1 MKIPMSQRL
10 LACCGY
16 VNKGDREADVGT
28 DHGYLGI
35 WLLTNGLARGVIASD
50 IAPQPLEA
58 ARRNARKFRVDS
70 AMEFYLSDGAKDIP
84 RDFDVM
90 ICAGM
95 GADTIISILERSSWL
110 RSENYRLILQCQSR
124 RPQLRHWLYGA
135 GYRIRRETLARD
147 GRFIYT
153 VMEVSFDPGGSFT
166 PAQAYISPQL
176 LEDAHPLLPAY
187 YERVVS
193 GLRQSVEGMSHS
205 GNQRLEEYRGI
216 LAELENMEEQVYG
229 NRR

>member
-1 MKIPMSQRL
+1 MK
-10 LACCGY
+10 
-16 VNKGDREADVGT
+16 
-28 DHGYLGI
+28 
-35 WLLTNGLARGVIASD
+35 
-50 IAPQPLEA
+50 
-58 ARRNARKFRVDS
+58 
-70 AMEFYLSDGAKDIP
+70 
-84 RDFDVM
+84 
-90 ICAGM
+90 
-95 GADTIISILERSSWL
+95 
-110 RSENYRLILQCQSR
+110 
-124 RPQLRHWLYGA
+124 
-135 GYRIRRETLARD
+135 
-147 GRFIYT
+147 
-153 VMEVSFDPGGSFT
+153 T